1 MLETV
6 LYSLKLFVVGGE
18 HIAMVMVV
26 VGHIRTQN
34 VMGVHNTIYLLV
46 IGKIDP
52 LPELPCSWYI
62 ECC

>member
-26 VGHIRTQN
+26 VGHIRTRN

-46 IGKIDP
+46 IG
-52 LPELPCSWYI
+52 
-62 ECC
+62 

>member
-6 LYSLKLFVVGGE
+6 LYSLVVGGE

-46 IGKIDP
+46 IA
-52 LPELPCSWYI
+52 
-62 ECC
+62 